1 MIDKH
6 YKISQQITY
15 RGMIWLLAAQLVVM
29 LPFAFFLPIWLIPVM
44 LVATYWRI
52 RVIKGN
58 AAQPKLLLNLFIL
71 ALGVAGIWVSGMRLL
86 SLDAMVSLLLLGF
99 AFKSLEVIRQR
110 DALVV
115 VFIGYFL
122 VAVGFLFS
130 QSILA
135 GAYGVVALIILTAA
149 LIANQQSSAQQLS
162 QNATRSNLGL
172 SAMML
177 FQCLPLM
184 ILVFV
189 FMPRFSPLWVIPSFE
204 SQAKTGVTDNITPGD
219 IANLA
224 KSDELAFRVSFKGER
239 PPRHELYWRGL
250 VLNNFD
256 GKSWKQLDNDYDSFE
271 LGMYYG
277 QNMPWSET
285 NISQQGEGLE
295 YDVIYEKTGQPWL
308 FTLTPSVTLDD
319 QVKQL
324 GDYRVM
330 AKHDVVTPFLLNAKT
345 YPNAKRDL
353 NLGEHTRRLALALPS
368 KGDNKTREAAKQWR
382 AESASDEDYVNKV
395 MARFT
400 EQAYYYTLKPPLLG
414 NSDTIDKFLF
424 ESQRGFCVHYAG
436 SFVYLMRAAG
446 IPARMVVGYL
456 GGEWN
461 EKGQY
466 LAVRQ
471 YDAHAWTEVWLK
483 GQGWKRYDP
492 TSMVAPSRVEGGL
505 EEALAHEGT
514 FLEGQFFSAQK
525 FEWLDGIRKKMD
537 SIQYGWRRWVLGYDS
552 ESQANLLQ
560 TILNKMSSIP
570 LAALVGALFIGI
582 FLFWFVMLGLLKRQR
597 YESYEHQL
605 YRKFC
610 KRLAKH
616 GIIRE
621 QQQTPSEFAVIAS
634 SQWPEK
640 SDTIRSFSLI
650 YQQICYVDNADQAHD
665 QSFKK
670 MRQLLSELR

>member
-1 MIDKH
+1 
-6 YKISQQITY
+6 
-15 RGMIWLLAAQLVVM
+15 MIWLLAAQLVVM
-29 LPFAFFLPIWLIPVM
+29 LPFVFFLPPWLIPVM
-44 LVATYWRI
+44 LVATFWRI
-52 RVIKGN
+52 RVIKGH

-71 ALGVAGIWVSGMRLL
+71 TLGILGVWASGMRLL
-86 SLDAMVSLLLLGF
+86 SLDAMVSFLLLGF

-130 QSILA
+130 QTILA
-135 GAYGVVALIILTAA
+135 GAYGVIALIILTAA

-162 QNATRSNLGL
+162 QNATRSNLSL
-172 SAMML
+172 SALML
-177 FQCLPLM
+177 LQCLPLM
-184 ILVFV
+184 VLVFV

-204 SQAKTGVTDNITPGD
+204 SQAKTGVTDQVTPGD

-224 KSDELAFRVSFKGER
+224 KSDELAFRVSFKGEL
-239 PPRHELYWRGL
+239 PPANERYWRGL

-256 GKSWKQLDNDYDSFE
+256 GKSWQQLEHQYEGFE
-271 LGMYYG
+271 LGMYYR
-277 QNMPWSET
+277 QHMPWSQ
-285 NISQQGEGLE
+285 SSLSDRGEPLE

-308 FTLTPSVTLDD
+308 FTLTPSVTSDD
-319 QVKQL
+319 QAVQL

-330 AKHDVVTPFLLNAKT
+330 AKHDVVTPFLLNAKA
-345 YPNAKRDL
+345 YPDAKRDL
-353 NLGEHTRRLALALPS
+353 NLNEHTRRLALRLPH
-368 KGDNKTREAAKQWR
+368 KGDEQTRAAAKQWR
-382 AESASDEDYVNKV
+382 AEATSDEDYVNKV
-395 MARFT
+395 MKRFT
-400 EQAYYYTLKPPLLG
+400 EQAYFYTLKPPLLG
-414 NSDTIDKFLF
+414 NSNTIDKFLF

-446 IPARMVVGYL
+446 IPARMVVGYQ

-461 EKGQY
+461 EEGKY
-466 LAVRQ
+466 LSVRQ

-492 TSMVAPSRVEGGL
+492 TAMVAPSRVEGGL

-514 FLEGQFFSAQK
+514 FLEGQLFSLQK
-525 FEWLDGIRKKMD
+525 FEWMDGIRKKMD
-537 SIQYGWRRWVLGYDS
+537 SIQYGWRRWVLGYDGDT
-552 ESQANLLQ
+552 QANLLQ

-597 YESYEHQL
+597 YEAYEHQL
-605 YRKFC
+605 YRTFC

-640 SDTIRSFSLI
+640 SDTIRSFSLM
-650 YQQICYVDNADQAHD
+650 YQQICYVDSTDQGHD
-665 QSFKK
+665 QLFKK